1 MKNKILGLLIAAFA
15 TFSLSAQ
22 SPVDGVW
29 NFSMSSPMG
38 AVSAVVTMKTD
49 AGVLTGEFDLGGGR
63 TWIIENGTVD
73 GSTIGF
79 DINRDG
85 SSMTYVM
92 SAEVSGDSIDG
103 AAAAMG
109 TTADWSMER
118 GN

>member
-1 MKNKILGLLIAAFA
+1 MSNKILSLLIAAFA
-15 TFSLSAQ
+15 TFSISAQ

-38 AVSAVVTMKTD
+38 AVSAIVTMKTD

-73 GSTIGF
+73 GNTIGF

-92 SAEVSGDSIDG
+92 SAEVSGDSIAG
-103 AAAAMG
+103 VAAAMG